1 MCVKDWRFKLTWNH
15 SLPLSTFSL
24 IREQGDITGHHWRG
38 RRSGADSRGV
48 REDSLERWSLN
59 TGGQA
64 YQAERQRIFPLK
76 EGEASL
82 RKWLGLYPSLNLDH
96 IIFARGNLRQ
106 FLRRVMMC
114 AQLTNLHFFGGVESE
129 EAELEGKETFRLQ
142 HQSKHQGNIWIRVW
156 SSVSTHLSTYYV
168 SETLWEAKQQW
179 WRQDGPCP
187 WVAHI

>member
-24 IREQGDITGHHWRG
+24 VREQGDTTGHHWRG

-64 YQAERQRIFPLK
+64 YQAERQTIF
-76 EGEASL
+76 EGGRGKSE
-82 RKWLGLYPSLNLDH
+82 GLYPSLNLDH

-129 EAELEGKETFRLQ
+129 EAELEGK
-142 HQSKHQGNIWIRVW
+142 
-156 SSVSTHLSTYYV
+156 
-168 SETLWEAKQQW
+168 
-179 WRQDGPCP
+179 
-187 WVAHI
+187 

>member
-1 MCVKDWRFKLTWNH
+1 MKKMERTFWPTQSKYIFVDFLVCVKDWRFKLTWNH

-82 RKWLGLYPSLNLDH
+82 RK
-96 IIFARGNLRQ
+96 
-106 FLRRVMMC
+106 
-114 AQLTNLHFFGGVESE
+114 
-129 EAELEGKETFRLQ
+129 
-142 HQSKHQGNIWIRVW
+142 
-156 SSVSTHLSTYYV
+156 
-168 SETLWEAKQQW
+168 
-179 WRQDGPCP
+179 
-187 WVAHI
+187 